1 MSCQLERLCRPRLDH
16 SLARAIVL
24 FGLESSD
31 AVETDSLGKT
41 FDAAELVD
49 GAVGIDREHT
59 NFADAGQY
67 VEQVLSISANSH
79 VEIGRALR
87 KGANDSV
94 GNGTQRASRANRE
107 SCHRGCSRVIDKYPF
122 CVGSNGI
129 PAVAVAKGWNA
140 LGDCS
145 ERAVGVDRIRGDRGC
160 VSSAVWLILGND
172 ELTARSK
179 CSCEYSCSDALVRD
193 NSAERATRKDREHI
207 DAVRS
212 LLYHD
217 QPLAVRAH

>member
-1 MSCQLERLCRPRLDH
+1 MTPAPRC
-16 SLARAIVL
+16 SVIRAGVV
-24 FGLESSD
+24 FGFRLESSD

-41 FDAAELVD
+41 LDAAELVD
-49 GAVGIDREHT
+49 GAIGIDGEHT
-59 NFADAGQY
+59 NFAGAGQY
-67 VEQVLSISANSH
+67 VKQVLSISADSH

-107 SCHRGCSRVIDKYPF
+107 SRHRGCSRVIDKYPF

-140 LGDCS
+140 LGDRS
-145 ERAVGVDRIRGDRGC
+145 ERAVSVDRIRGDRGC
-160 VSSAVWLILGND
+160 VSSAVWLILRND
-172 ELTARSK
+172 ELTTRSK
-179 CSCEYSCSDALVRD
+179 HSCEYSCSDALVGD
-193 NSAERATRKDREHI
+193 NSAECAIRKDREHI

-217 QPLAVRAH
+217 Q